1 MVLVILPTH
10 HFAFFRFLSKLAC
23 VVMSSRLIA
32 CFSMRLRSRL
42 LRLTLAPRPHSI
54 FFSCSIHSGTS
65 HPLSF
70 IKFAIDRSIG
80 FDSLPL
86 PTLTL
91 SSSVNSVIAVPLR
104 PARPVRPTR

>member
-1 MVLVILPTH
+1 
-10 HFAFFRFLSKLAC
+10 
-23 VVMSSRLIA
+23 
-32 CFSMRLRSRL
+32 MRLRSRL